1 MPKTDIMSVLR
12 QMGYNPVYD
21 ADGDVKLVY
30 QLKDL
35 FFFQSEKENFVDV
48 ILFNIAEVEEGQEQL
63 HLLTCNMIARKIRV
77 AKTFVDPARSVINAS
92 CEFYYTNAKS
102 LKMNIEKTLQILGII
117 RTTYSRFLRQLSD

>member
-21 ADGDVKLVY
+21 SDGDVKLVY

-63 HLLTCNMIARKIRV
+63 HFLTCNMIARKIRV